1 MFTLKNLLLF
11 YFLKVVLLFNMF
23 GDYLRQCLLFAC
35 EHTHTECSSSEL
47 IPNRRTAMAF
57 CRVLAEGWLYPK
69 SLLSFMIKNCV
80 FPDSGLVV
88 VQGGDGV
95 GDQNMFHIEGKLV
108 RSRK

>member
-1 MFTLKNLLLF
+1 MALSK
-11 YFLKVVLLFNMF
+11 K
-23 GDYLRQCLLFAC
+23 
-35 EHTHTECSSSEL
+35 L
-47 IPNRRTAMAF
+47 IEFHA
-57 CRVLAEGWLYPK
+57 
-69 SLLSFMIKNCV
+69 KNCV